1 MKLLE
6 INHVEKSF
14 DDLNVLKDIS
24 LSVEDGEIVSI
35 IGPSGSGKS
44 TLLRCATM
52 LETMDSGEIVYLGKK
67 AVWSDENGKLNYADK
82 KDLKEIQSQYGLVFQ
97 NFNLFPHFSVL
108 KNITDAPIHV
118 QKRDK
123 EEVYKEA
130 RELLKKMG
138 LEDKENAYPCQLSG
152 GQCQRVAIARALALK
167 PKILFFDEPTSALDP
182 ELTGEVLKVIKSLA
196 DLHIAMVIVTHEVFQ
211 NFNLFPHFSVL
222 KNITDAPIHVQKRD
236 KEEVYKEARELL
248 KKMGLEDKENAY
260 PCQLSGGQCQ
270 RVAIARALALKPKIL
285 FFDEPTS
292 ALDPELTG
300 EVLKVIKSLA
310 DLHIAM
316 VIVTHE
322 MAFAR
327 DISHRVIFMA
337 GGVIVEEGAPEKV
350 FASDNERTRS
360 FLGRYGNLL

>member
-67 AVWSDENGKLNYADK
+67 AVWSDENGKLNYADT
-82 KDLKEIQSQYGLVFQ
+82 KDLKEIQSQYGPVFQ
-97 NFNLFPHFSVL
+97 NFNLFNNMTVLENCIIGQTKVL
-108 KNITDAPIHV
+108 K
-118 QKRDK
+118 
-123 EEVYKEA
+123 
-130 RELLKKMG
+130 
-138 LEDKENAYPCQLSG
+138 
-152 GQCQRVAIARALALK
+152 
-167 PKILFFDEPTSALDP
+167 
-182 ELTGEVLKVIKSLA
+182 
-196 DLHIAMVIVTHEVFQ
+196 
-211 NFNLFPHFSVL
+211 
-222 KNITDAPIHVQKRD
+222 KNKTDAPIHVQKRD